1 MNDEALNNTALSDAV
16 ETLRA
21 MFPQEL
27 HDRLLLVGG
36 SVRDS
41 LSGVPVKDIDLITTL
56 PEKTLIMLQFHRVEG
71 KTTAPI
77 YFKSDPLFGKIEI
90 TLLQENLC
98 LEDDLNRRDFRCNA
112 VAVTLAGQMIDPLH
126 GVPDIKKRRLSPCS
140 STSLKEDPIRIFR
153 AFRFASDGWEIA
165 PELTEMI
172 RSGNWEE
179 HLSEIPVE
187 RFSREMIKALAGKSP
202 ADFFACLLEYNVGR
216 CYLPELFRMQ
226 EIPAGPP
233 AYHGIDTLFSH
244 SLTALQRMTNMSN
257 DPVARLAA
265 FFHDLGKLSTPQQL
279 LPRHIG
285 HDQAGAEVARE
296 LASRLRL
303 SVVQRNAIVAASK
316 LHMTGGRW
324 GELRDVTKLKLA
336 EQAIKSGIAGFFPQL
351 VAADCAVAPILA
363 GWDEI
368 LLAVSSSATEL
379 GIDTA
384 ALSSMSDRDR
394 SSLITQR
401 RLEKFRQLTTA
412 KPA

>member
-1 MNDEALNNTALSDAV
+1 
-16 ETLRA
+16 
-21 MFPQEL
+21 MFPREL

-41 LSGVPVKDIDLITTL
+41 LSGVPIKDIDLITTL
-56 PEKTLIMLQFHRVEG
+56 PEKTLLLHRFRRVEG

-77 YFKSDPLFGKIEI
+77 YFKGDPLYGKIEI
-90 TLLQENLC
+90 TRLQEDLG
-98 LEDDLNRRDFRCNA
+98 LEADLIRRDFRCNA
-112 VAVTLAGQMIDPLH
+112 VAVTLAGQMVDPLH
-126 GVPDIKKRRLSPCS
+126 GVADIEKRRMYPCA

-153 AFRFASDGWEIA
+153 AFRFASDGWEIS
-165 PELTEMI
+165 PELAEMI

-179 HLSEIPVE
+179 RLSEIPVE
-187 RFSREMIKALAGKSP
+187 RFSREMVKALAGKSP
-202 ADFFACLLEYNVGR
+202 ADFFACLLEYDVGR

-226 EIPAGPP
+226 EIPAGPA
-233 AYHGIDTLFSH
+233 AYHGTNTLFSH
-244 SLTALQRMTNMSN
+244 SLTALRRMTGMTD

-265 FFHDLGKLSTPQQL
+265 LFHDLGKLSTPPEL

-285 HDQAGAEVARE
+285 HDRAGAEVARE

-324 GELRDVTKLKLA
+324 DELRDVTKLKLA
-336 EQAIKSGIAGFFPQL
+336 EQSIKSGIAGFFPQL
-351 VAADCAVAPILA
+351 VAADCATTPILA

-368 LLAVSSSATEL
+368 LLAVSSSAAEL

-384 ALSSMSDRDR
+384 ALSSMNDRDR
-394 SSLITQR
+394 TSLITQR
-401 RLEKFRQLTTA
+401 RLEKFRQLTA
-412 KPA
+412 VKPA